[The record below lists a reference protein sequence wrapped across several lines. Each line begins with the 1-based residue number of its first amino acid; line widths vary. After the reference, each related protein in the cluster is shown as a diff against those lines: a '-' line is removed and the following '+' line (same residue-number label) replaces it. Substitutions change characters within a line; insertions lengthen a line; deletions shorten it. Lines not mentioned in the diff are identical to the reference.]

1 MLDQTL
7 HSDSTPLLC
16 ASVCQ
21 FLCFAHLLER
31 TRSTQKQGPRGSE
44 AKKGPATS
52 PKWEPAQEEVPS
64 PYTITED
71 VECSPKGIYQD
82 YPPKDPISS
91 RKSQMQLFAPNQ
103 WTEPDDYCC

>member
-44 AKKGPATS
+44 AKKVQQQ
-52 PKWEPAQEEVPS
+52 AQNGNQLKRRS
-64 PYTITED
+64 QGLILLLRMWKAHQ
-71 VECSPKGIYQD
+71 KGSIRTTLQ
-82 YPPKDPISS
+82 KT
-91 RKSQMQLFAPNQ
+91 Q
-103 WTEPDDYCC
+103 

>member
-1 MLDQTL
+1 MLNQTL

-21 FLCFAHLLER
+21 FLRFAHLLER
-31 TRSTQKQGPRGSE
+31 IRSTQTQGPRGSE
-44 AKKGPATS
+44 AKKVQQQAQ
-52 PKWEPAQEEVPS
+52 KWEPAQEEVPS
-64 PYTITED
+64 PYTITAD
-71 VECSPKGIYQD
+71 VEGSPKGIYQD